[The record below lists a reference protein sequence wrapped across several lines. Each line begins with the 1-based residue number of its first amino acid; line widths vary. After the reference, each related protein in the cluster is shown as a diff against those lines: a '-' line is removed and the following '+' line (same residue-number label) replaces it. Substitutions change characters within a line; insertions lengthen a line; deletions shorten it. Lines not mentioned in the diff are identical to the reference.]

1 VGGDLAV
8 KFKTDATNAQREAL
22 RARWGA
28 RSGGELLPGVER
40 WHVAGGTD
48 LEAIAQS
55 LTQDP
60 AVEFAQPD
68 RLRRICTYPT
78 PPSASQQW
86 FLATQAGLNITTAWT
101 SASANPPGN
110 GVVVAIVDT
119 GIDTSHPDLAANIA
133 TDASGN
139 KRFIDEVGD
148 GVEGS
153 DVSYHNKDGNGHGTH
168 VAGIVA
174 ANGTILG
181 VAPGAKLLPVK
192 TMRSTGDGDDF
203 TIAKGLKDAA
213 DAGAVIINLSVR
225 GPDPSPVL
233 AEAIAYDFSKGA
245 VVVIASGNAGQAVYY
260 PAAYRGVIS
269 VGAVNNQR
277 QVASYS
283 NRGKELAI
291 VAPGGD
297 SPTDRARGIYSTF
310 PTYDVVLNQEEGK
323 SHNYAVQAG
332 TSMAT
337 PMVSGA
343 AALVIAEARLKGQS
357 LSPEQVRARLLAS
370 ATSIEG
376 SGYHNSSGYGMLNP
390 QGALLWG
397 SHDGAG
403 L

>member
-1 VGGDLAV
+1 
-8 KFKTDATNAQREAL
+8 
-22 RARWGA
+22 
-28 RSGGELLPGVER
+28 
-40 WHVAGGTD
+40 
-48 LEAIAQS
+48 
-55 LTQDP
+55 
-60 AVEFAQPD
+60 
-68 RLRRICTYPT
+68 
-78 PPSASQQW
+78 
-86 FLATQAGLNITTAWT
+86 
-101 SASANPPGN
+101 
-110 GVVVAIVDT
+110 
-119 GIDTSHPDLAANIA
+119 
-133 TDASGN
+133 
-139 KRFIDEVGD
+139 
-148 GVEGS
+148 
-153 DVSYHNKDGNGHGTH
+153 
-168 VAGIVA
+168 
-174 ANGTILG
+174 
-181 VAPGAKLLPVK
+181 
-192 TMRSTGDGDDF
+192 
-203 TIAKGLKDAA
+203 
-213 DAGAVIINLSVR
+213 
-225 GPDPSPVL
+225 
-233 AEAIAYDFSKGA
+233 
-245 VVVIASGNAGQAVYY
+245 
-260 PAAYRGVIS
+260 
-269 VGAVNNQR
+269 VNNQR